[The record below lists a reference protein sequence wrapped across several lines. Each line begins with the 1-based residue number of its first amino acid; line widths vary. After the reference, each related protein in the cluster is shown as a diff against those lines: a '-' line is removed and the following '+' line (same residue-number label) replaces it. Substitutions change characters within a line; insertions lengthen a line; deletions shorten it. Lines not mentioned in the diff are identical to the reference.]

1 MWPDVTGTCDL
12 FVLITMHLV
21 MWYVRFLETI
31 TRQTSSNIRLRDD
44 DMDR

>member
-1 MWPDVTGTCDL
+1 
-12 FVLITMHLV
+12 MHLGSSESEV
-21 MWYVRFLETI
+21 MWYIHFLETI